1 MCESSGSGPVV
12 RSEVEV
18 DGSSV
23 TGQEGLLLALKE
35 TLGRFT
41 DGQAGR

>member
-1 MCESSGSGPVV
+1 MV
-12 RSEVEV
+12 RSEV

-23 TGQEGLLLALKE
+23 TGQKELLLALRE

-41 DGQAGR
+41 DGQAGRQIVSLSV